1 MALAD
6 AYATAAQYRAASGN
20 TDLAAE
26 ADIRRDLR
34 AVSRMLD
41 LRLRRHFNKD
51 AAVTERTYYAPD
63 TGFSASD
70 IAQRTLF
77 VEDIAS
83 TSGLI
88 VKVDTDGDG
97 LVSDENALASTDY
110 QLFPLNAA
118 TGPEPRP
125 YTSIVLTPW
134 RANGWSPGALVSVTA
149 IHGWPSAP
157 PHALV
162 VANIEL
168 TRILRLESPRAKG
181 IMNMGLETIEQL
193 SPEAR
198 RILGELTRE
207 YSRIEL

>member
-6 AYATAAQYRAASGN
+6 AYATVAQYRAASGN
-20 TDLAAE
+20 TDRGAE

-34 AVSRMLD
+34 AVARMLD
-41 LRLRRHFNKD
+41 ARLRRHFNQD
-51 AAVTERTYYAPD
+51 ASVTERTYYAPD
-63 TGFSASD
+63 TGFTAD
-70 IAQRTLF
+70 DLAQRTLF

-83 TSGLI
+83 TSGVI
-88 VKVDTDGDG
+88 VKVDSDGDG
-97 LVSDENALASTDY
+97 LVSDETALANTDY
-110 QLFPLNAA
+110 QLFPLNA

-134 RANGWSPGALVSVTA
+134 RANGWTPGALVVVTA
-149 IHGWPSAP
+149 IHGWPSSP
-157 PHALV
+157 PPALV

-168 TRILRLESPRAKG
+168 TRILRLDSPRAKG
-181 IMNMGLETIEQL
+181 VVNMGLETIEQVT
-193 SPEAR
+193 PEAR